1 MESSV
6 TVYYFYK
13 ITYGEN
19 NFFQFLKVWLWKK
32 ETKQKQKNKT
42 KKIWTMAVSH

>member
-19 NFFQFLKVWLWKK
+19 NFFQFFKSLVVEKG
-32 ETKQKQKNKT
+32 N
-42 KKIWTMAVSH
+42 

>member
-19 NFFQFLKVWLWKK
+19 NFFQFSKRLPVEKG
-32 ETKQKQKNKT
+32 N
-42 KKIWTMAVSH
+42 

>member
-19 NFFQFLKVWLWKK
+19 NFFQFSESLVVEKG
-32 ETKQKQKNKT
+32 N
-42 KKIWTMAVSH
+42 